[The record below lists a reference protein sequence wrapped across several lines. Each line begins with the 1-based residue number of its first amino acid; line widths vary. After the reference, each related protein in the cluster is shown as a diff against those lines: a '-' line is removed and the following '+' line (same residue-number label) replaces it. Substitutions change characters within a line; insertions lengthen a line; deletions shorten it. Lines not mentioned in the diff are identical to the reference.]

1 MRLLKVVEK
10 HKNVM
15 FVSLHV
21 HKKVV
26 RDCFFRERVG
36 KKKVGSFYSC
46 KQVTKTQ
53 WNVFLS
59 LSTSEISMK
68 KLTTK
73 KKPL

>member
-46 KQVTKTQ
+46 KQVTKT
-53 WNVFLS
+53 
-59 LSTSEISMK
+59 
-68 KLTTK
+68 
-73 KKPL
+73 